1 MGTGSQHTQRTERRF
16 LPLTLLF
23 FFSAGST
30 SALLDLSGL
39 DLPATGPSYPAVPTL
54 SGGSAA
60 PVPDQAGSVSLLDDE
75 LMSLGEEAAA
85 KALFYVLEPGD
96 SEQLALLGAEA

>member
-1 MGTGSQHTQRTERRF
+1 M
-16 LPLTLLF
+16 
-23 FFSAGST
+23 
-30 SALLDLSGL
+30 
-39 DLPATGPSYPAVPTL
+39 
-54 SGGSAA
+54 
-60 PVPDQAGSVSLLDDE
+60 PDQAGSVSLLDDE